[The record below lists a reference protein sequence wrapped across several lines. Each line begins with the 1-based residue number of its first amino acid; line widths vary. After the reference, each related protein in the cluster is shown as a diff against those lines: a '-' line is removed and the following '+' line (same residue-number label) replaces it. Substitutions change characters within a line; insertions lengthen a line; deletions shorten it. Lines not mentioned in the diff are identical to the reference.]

1 MERQSRNPRPV
12 SDVAQHFAT
21 LLCGLLRCFGI
32 QKNDISTPD
41 GDKVEVKIM
50 PQGNFIWAVY
60 LSIVLN
66 DSGWI
71 GGKISFNSTN
81 ISDEAQELKTTLIT
95 TLKAANFTDGK
106 RDDYGNI
113 FVNTP
118 KTDTSAQ
125 VFVKLLTMIW
135 DTYNTVEGWKNP
147 PTEVAVPV
155 QVAQNP
161 TFAYTAEAFPA
172 VVGSQTAAA
181 THLPVAKPKYV
192 VVLKKEPLAD
202 KVARL
207 EKELAFA
214 KKELAAEQQA
224 VKDAEDDAS
233 IAAAAVAEAKQKR
246 EAARAAQAAQAAKN

>member
-12 SDVAQHFAT
+12 SEVAQHFAN
-21 LLCGLLRCFGI
+21 LLCGLLSCFGI
-32 QKNDISTPD
+32 QKNDISTPN
-41 GDKVEVKIM
+41 GDRVEVKIV
-50 PQGNFIWAVY
+50 PQGNYIWAVY

-81 ISDEAQELKTTLIT
+81 TSDEAQELKTTLIT
-95 TLKAANFTDGK
+95 TLKAATFTDGK

-155 QVAQNP
+155 PVAKKT
-161 TFAYTAEAFPA
+161 TFAYTEEAFPA
-172 VVGSQTAAA
+172 VVGSQKAAA
-181 THLPVAKPKYV
+181 TPLPGAKLIYKMV
-192 VVLKKEPLAD
+192 VKKEPLAD

-207 EKELAFA
+207 EKELASA
-214 KKELAAEQQA
+214 KQELAAEHQA
-224 VKDAEDDAS
+224 VKDAEEDAS
-233 IAAAAVAEAKQKR
+233 IAAAAIAEAKKKR
-246 EAARAAQAAQAAKN
+246 DAARQAILATNQ